1 MNDIFRRVEKKFI
14 LNKSQYIK
22 LKKMI
27 ADYMQEDKYGKST
40 ICNIYFDTNQYDL
53 IRHSITKPY
62 YKDKIRLRS
71 YNVPNKDSKVYLEIK
86 RKCDEVVGK
95 RRIEM
100 KLNSFYEYVLNN
112 KPFATSNAQIENEL
126 YYYFNFYN
134 LKPAMYVSY
143 EREAFY
149 QKDNM
154 DFRATF
160 DSNIIARDYDLQ
172 LEKGSY
178 GELILPRDQ
187 YIMELKTLGATPL
200 WMVKILNDLNIKRV
214 VYSKYGTAYT
224 NLILNAEDMI
234 NKMVI

>member
-14 LNKSQYIK
+14 LNKSQY
-22 LKKMI
+22 LKMKELM

-40 ICNIYFDTNQYDL
+40 ICNIYFDTDQYDL

-71 YNVPNKDSKVYLEIK
+71 YNIPNKDSKVYLEIK

-95 RRIEM
+95 RRIEI
-100 KLNSFYEYVLNN
+100 KLEDFYDYIYTDEAFKTPN
-112 KPFATSNAQIENEL
+112 KQIENEL

-160 DSNIIARDYDLQ
+160 DSNIIARDYDLK

-178 GELILPRDQ
+178 GELILPKDK
-187 YIMELKTLGATPL
+187 YILELKTLGALPL
-200 WMVKILNDLNIKRV
+200 WMVKILNDLKIKRA

-224 NLILNAEDMI
+224 ELILNEEDLI
-234 NKMVI
+234 NRMAI